1 MARIFLA
8 AVLLLGLTGP
18 SWAET
23 TQLTCARDGVR
34 SEPLPA
40 FLVVEIQ
47 QSLAA
52 LGYRPGSA
60 DGILGPQTRASIQA
74 SKAETKDRPG
84 LFTKEH
90 QHNMLLPLSP
100 EEEQEGRPR

>member
-1 MARIFLA
+1 MTRIFLA

-23 TQLTCARDGVR
+23 MQLACARDGVR

-52 LGYRPGSA
+52 LGYRPGPA

-74 SKAETKDRPG
+74 FKAFKAETKDRPG
-84 LFTKEH
+84 LSTKEH
-90 QHNMLLPLSP
+90 QLDMLLSLLP
-100 EEEQEGRPR
+100 EEEQ

>member
-1 MARIFLA
+1 MTRIFLT

-23 TQLTCARDGVR
+23 MQLACARDGVR

-47 QSLAA
+47 ESLAA
-52 LGYRPGSA
+52 LGYRPGPA
-60 DGILGPQTRASIQA
+60 DGVLGPQTRASIR
-74 SKAETKDRPG
+74 SFKAETKDRSG
-84 LFTKEH
+84 LSTKEH
-90 QHNMLLPLSP
+90 QLKMLLSLLPK
-100 EEEQEGRPR
+100 EEQ